1 VKEKKVAI
9 EGVILVT
16 HAEDGAVAVRQTGD
30 KMGRK
35 GAAWG
40 AGVGLAV
47 GVFAPPLLA
56 AVGVGAVSG
65 GLIGKFVDHRVEHEI
80 HDKIGENLPPGSAGS
95 IAVFDDEHRFG
106 VEQALAAAAIRSVV
120 ETSKQGVSAL
130 KGSLAEAMGKFSPDR
145 SVLPI
150 PDPNF
155 GGAIGRT
162 LEASIPDW
170 TINMTPKPPEGARTS
185 CSFCSTMR
193 ASRTRRRSA
202 GRCRRASGQWLH
214 TDVEPSEAVG
224 WTRRQNARL

>member
-1 VKEKKVAI
+1 
-9 EGVILVT
+9 
-16 HAEDGAVAVRQTGD
+16 
-30 KMGRK
+30 MGRK

-170 TINMTPKPPEGARTS
+170 TINMTPKPPEGAPNILLVLLDDAG
-185 CSFCSTMR
+185 FANPSTFGGPVSACFR
-193 ASRTRRRSA
+193 AMATHRRRAFGGGRMDAAPERPSVGGPAVAPLAA
-202 GRCRRASGQWLH
+202 GAQ
-214 TDVEPSEAVG
+214 
-224 WTRRQNARL
+224 RRQ

>member
-65 GLIGKFVDHRVEHEI
+65 G
-80 HDKIGENLPPGSAGS
+80 
-95 IAVFDDEHRFG
+95 
-106 VEQALAAAAIRSVV
+106 
-120 ETSKQGVSAL
+120 
-130 KGSLAEAMGKFSPDR
+130 
-145 SVLPI
+145 
-150 PDPNF
+150 
-155 GGAIGRT
+155 
-162 LEASIPDW
+162 
-170 TINMTPKPPEGARTS
+170 
-185 CSFCSTMR
+185 
-193 ASRTRRRSA
+193 
-202 GRCRRASGQWLH
+202 
-214 TDVEPSEAVG
+214 
-224 WTRRQNARL
+224 